1 MEIAVVKSWLHGRVP
16 EPLPRPKKAMV
27 ILALVLLP
35 AGRSFSGGQEEK
47 KRARAQ
53 QASKK
58 ERK

>member
-35 AGRSFSGGQEEK
+35 AGG
-47 KRARAQ
+47 
-53 QASKK
+53 
-58 ERK
+58 